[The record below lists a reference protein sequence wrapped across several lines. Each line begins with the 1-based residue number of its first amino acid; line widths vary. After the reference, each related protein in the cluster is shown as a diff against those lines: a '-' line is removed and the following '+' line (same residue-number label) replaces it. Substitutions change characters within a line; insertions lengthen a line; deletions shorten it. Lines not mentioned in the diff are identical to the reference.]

1 MDVKSLFSL
10 EGKKGFITGSTRGI
24 GKCLAE
30 AFIELGADVAIL
42 GTNGENA
49 KKVAAELSNGKSKVI
64 GYECRVT
71 DPASVNANIADAA
84 AAAKLL
90 LEMLFIAPPC
100 QSMKIGKLTCPF
112 YPFL

>member
-24 GKCLAE
+24 GKTLAQ

-42 GTNGENA
+42 GTNAENA
-49 KKVAAELSNGKSKVI
+49 KKVASELSNGKSKVI

-71 DPASVNANIADAA
+71 I
-84 AAAKLL
+84 
-90 LEMLFIAPPC
+90 
-100 QSMKIGKLTCPF
+100 LTALTP
-112 YPFL
+112 

>member
-24 GKCLAE
+24 GKTLAQ

-42 GTNGENA
+42 GTNAENA
-49 KKVAAELSNGKSKVI
+49 KKVASELSNGKSKVI

-71 DPASVNANIADAA
+71 DPDSVNAMMPSI
-84 AAAKLL
+84 
-90 LEMLFIAPPC
+90 MPV
-100 QSMKIGKLTCPF
+100 
-112 YPFL
+112 FLQVMRLSIFPRRTLSRSST